1 MIVIKKINNNVAVCR
16 DNNGRELVAFS
27 KGIGFPAM
35 PYELTDLRKIERTFY
50 NIGVQY
56 LSLLNEIPYEIIQFT
71 ADELRLIQ
79 NELPCETYSSL
90 VFTLSDHIAF
100 VIERAQKG
108 IYVKMPS
115 VYELELSYPHEVKAG
130 RHFVAAIRRRFR
142 VKLPK
147 SEVQGI
153 AMHLIN
159 ARERS
164 KTDEAQGMERF
175 NEEILDETT
184 RIIEEELHIKVQKGT
199 FNYARF
205 ATHVQYLVDR
215 IFEHRPIDTDNL
227 LLYRSVQEEYTEV
240 SDCVDKIC
248 AYYKETWKLEL
259 SEEEKLY
266 LILHVNRVCSR
277 EENNDQQ

>member
-71 ADELRLIQ
+71 ADELQLIQ
-79 NELPCETYSSL
+79 DELPCETYASL

-115 VYELELSYPHEVKAG
+115 VYELELNYPHEVKAG

-153 AMHLIN
+153 VMHLIN

-164 KTDEAQGMERF
+164 KTDEAQGMEQL

-277 EENNDQQ
+277 EENND

>member
-1 MIVIKKINNNVAVCR
+1 
-16 DNNGRELVAFS
+16 
-27 KGIGFPAM
+27 
-35 PYELTDLRKIERTFY
+35 
-50 NIGVQY
+50 
-56 LSLLNEIPYEIIQFT
+56 
-71 ADELRLIQ
+71 
-79 NELPCETYSSL
+79 
-90 VFTLSDHIAF
+90 
-100 VIERAQKG
+100 
-108 IYVKMPS
+108 MPS
-115 VYELELSYPHEVKAG
+115 VYELELSYPHEVKAE

-153 AMHLIN
+153 VMHLIN

-164 KTDEAQGMERF
+164 KTDEAQGMEQF

-240 SDCVDKIC
+240 SDCVRTIKKPGNLNYQRRKNCISSCMSTVCVAGKKIMISH
-248 AYYKETWKLEL
+248 KRIVTP
-259 SEEEKLY
+259 
-266 LILHVNRVCSR
+266 
-277 EENNDQQ
+277 

>member
-71 ADELRLIQ
+71 ADELQLIQ
-79 NELPCETYSSL
+79 DELPCETYASL

-115 VYELELSYPHEVKAG
+115 VYELELSYSHEVKAE

-153 AMHLIN
+153 VMHLIN

-164 KTDEAQGMERF
+164 KTDEAQGMEQF

-277 EENNDQQ
+277 EENND

>member
-27 KGIGFPAM
+27 KGIGFPTM

-71 ADELRLIQ
+71 ADELQLIQ
-79 NELPCETYSSL
+79 DELPCETYASL

-115 VYELELSYPHEVKAG
+115 VYELELSYPHEVKAE
-130 RHFVAAIRRRFR
+130 RHFVVAIRRRFR

-153 AMHLIN
+153 VMHLIN

-164 KTDEAQGMERF
+164 KTDEAQGMEQF

-277 EENNDQQ
+277 EENND

>member
-16 DNNGRELVAFS
+16 DNNGRELVTFS
-27 KGIGFPAM
+27 KGIGFPTM

-71 ADELRLIQ
+71 ADELQLIQ
-79 NELPCETYSSL
+79 DELPCETYASL

-215 IFEHRPIDTDNL
+215 IFEHRPIDTNNL

-248 AYYKETWKLEL
+248 AYYKEIWKLEL

-277 EENNDQQ
+277 EENND

>member
-1 MIVIKKINNNVAVCR
+1 M
-16 DNNGRELVAFS
+16 AFS
-27 KGIGFPAM
+27 KGIGFPTM

-71 ADELRLIQ
+71 ADELQLIQ
-79 NELPCETYSSL
+79 DELPCETYASL

-115 VYELELSYPHEVKAG
+115 VYELELSYPHEVKAE

-153 AMHLIN
+153 VMHLIN

-164 KTDEAQGMERF
+164 KTDEAQGMEQF

-277 EENNDQQ
+277 EENND

>member
-1 MIVIKKINNNVAVCR
+1 MIVVKKINNNVAVCR
-16 DNNGRELVAFS
+16 DGNGRELVAFS

-56 LSLLNEIPYEIIQFT
+56 VSLLNEIPYEIIQFT
-71 ADELRLIQ
+71 ADELQLIQ
-79 NELPCETYSSL
+79 DELPCETYSSL
-90 VFTLSDHIAF
+90 VLTLSDHIAF

-115 VYELELSYPHEVKAG
+115 VYEMELSYPHEVKAG

-215 IFEHRPIDTDNL
+215 IFEHRPIGTDNL

-277 EENNDQQ
+277 EENND

>member
-35 PYELTDLRKIERTFY
+35 PYELTDLRKRERTFY

-56 LSLLNEIPYEIIQFT
+56 VSLLNEIPYEIIQFT
-71 ADELRLIQ
+71 ADELQLIQ
-79 NELPCETYSSL
+79 DELPCETYSSL
-90 VFTLSDHIAF
+90 VLTLSDHIAF

-115 VYELELSYPHEVKAG
+115 VYEMELSYPHEVKAG

-277 EENNDQQ
+277 EENND

>member
-1 MIVIKKINNNVAVCR
+1 MIVVKKINNNVAVCR
-16 DNNGRELVAFS
+16 DGNGRELVAFS

-56 LSLLNEIPYEIIQFT
+56 VSLLNEIPYEIIQFT
-71 ADELRLIQ
+71 ADELQLIQ
-79 NELPCETYSSL
+79 DELPCETYSSL
-90 VFTLSDHIAF
+90 VLTLSDHIAF

-115 VYELELSYPHEVKAG
+115 VYEMELSYPHEVKAG

-215 IFEHRPIDTDNL
+215 IFEHRPIDMDNL

-277 EENNDQQ
+277 EENND

>member
-1 MIVIKKINNNVAVCR
+1 MIVVKKINNNVAVCR
-16 DNNGRELVAFS
+16 DGNGRELVAFS

-56 LSLLNEIPYEIIQFT
+56 VSLLNEIPYEIIQFT
-71 ADELRLIQ
+71 ADELQLIQ
-79 NELPCETYSSL
+79 DELPCETYSSL
-90 VFTLSDHIAF
+90 VLTLSDHIAF

-115 VYELELSYPHEVKAG
+115 VYEMELSYPHEVKAG

-277 EENNDQQ
+277 EENND